1 MPKFNKQQSGG
12 FKVNGLGATTHIH
25 RMMCQQLNPYYP
37 FRSEQRRFT
46 VVAVEASN
54 QALCKM
60 VTSLQYKEL
69 EHPINRLS
77 LVGTFQQKG
86 D

>member
-1 MPKFNKQQSGG
+1 MQVLIQS
-12 FKVNGLGATTHIH
+12 KWIRRNYTHPIVDNVSAVDIDAI
-25 RMMCQQLNPYYP
+25 RLEANAEG
-37 FRSEQRRFT
+37 ST

-60 VTSLQYKEL
+60 VTLLQYKEQV
-69 EHPINRLS
+69 HPS
-77 LVGTFQQKG
+77 FTGCTLVGTFQQKG